1 MVGKTLGSKSK
12 TYFSGTD
19 EVRIAELQA
28 MLDSPDIKA
37 ILCGRGGYGV
47 GRIIDQ
53 LDFTAFKKNP
63 KWLIGFSDITVL
75 HCHIVKHCKVTT
87 LHSPMAAAFNDG
99 GAKNKYVQSLKKSL
113 DGIKQKYDCKTH
125 KYNKIGKAE
134 GMLIGGN
141 LSLIA
146 HLIGTP
152 DDLKTDGCILFLEDV
167 GEQLYN
173 IDRMLTQL
181 KRSGKLAKLN
191 GVIFGGYTDCKDTDR
206 PFGKKIIDILYEA
219 VNEYDYPVC
228 FNFPVSH
235 NKENYALKCGAN
247 FQLNVGKDKIVL
259 QEL

>member
-1 MVGKTLGSKSK
+1 
-12 TYFSGTD
+12 
-19 EVRIAELQA
+19 
-28 MLDSPDIKA
+28 
-37 ILCGRGGYGV
+37 
-47 GRIIDQ
+47 
-53 LDFTAFKKNP
+53 
-63 KWLIGFSDITVL
+63 
-75 HCHIVKHCKVTT
+75 
-87 LHSPMAAAFNDG
+87 
-99 GAKNKYVQSLKKSL
+99 VQSLKKSL

-191 GVIFGGYTDCKDTDR
+191 GVIFGGFTDCKDTDR